1 MNNIYQIIWNSSLG
15 QWVVASELSRGK
27 KKAKSKVAAIV
38 IGGLSALCSINSYAT
53 DYTQVTAGVGQTIT
67 LNSGDRVIGPA
78 PSELSGLLSTDGLG
92 AKITATGV
100 TVNTSGANTYGV
112 LAQNGSQVELT
123 DTAITASG
131 AGDRGIQVYD
141 SSINVINGSINST
154 STGIQGFNSTLLVK
168 GTTISTTESW
178 ADGVAGSIGS
188 SMTLTNLNVHTLG
201 SSSNAVNVN
210 NGGNAVINGGSFKTE
225 SDSAR
230 GLIMYGNTLA
240 VTDADILT
248 KGEYA
253 DGVLAQ
259 AGLTTLNGG
268 TITTQGNLSSG
279 LTVGMGGQAK
289 VNATQITVSGN
300 GSHGVNANY
309 NANIELNNAE
319 INVSGANAS
328 GRVAGILA
336 YESAASV
343 TANNTKVIASGDWS
357 DGVRAEDGAS
367 ITLNGGSVKAT
378 GSSGVAVRVDGE
390 SAASLVTISDTLL
403 ETTSDNAAAVSV
415 SGQGKAV
422 LNNATINTA
431 GGPHS
436 YGLSADS
443 RAIDGAAFSPGGV
456 IEATNTRISTAGN
469 NGYGAYVSDGST
481 ITLTGGSINTQGQ
494 SGYGLFA
501 RASSSWL
508 DPNLANYSA
517 PVMTATGVNI
527 ATQGDYAYGALAIA
541 DVNTAS
547 INLDSATL
555 NTQGEQAFGLMTQGS
570 GAVIDGRNIQV
581 QTSGVDAAGMVIYS
595 SALSD
600 STINLQNSSVNS
612 AQSDGMLVS
621 SALGQIN
628 LTGSDISGGNGNVLN
643 VEDASQLTLNANSS
657 VLNGDLHVSDDS
669 TANVNLS
676 NASLLK
682 GAAHQVTTLNIDGS
696 QWQISGDSDVGSLTA
711 NGSAISFNAPQQGT
725 FKTLTTGSLAGNSS
739 TFVLNTVLNEG
750 DTHTQSDKI
759 HVTGDATG
767 SHSLVVNNAG
777 GLGALT
783 VGDGIQ
789 VVSIDG
795 VSDSSFKLGNTVSAG
810 AYEYLL
816 YQGSAT
822 DANDWYLRSYLQ
834 QPTPNPTPNIISY
847 RPEVAGYVAAASLN
861 QQYGFDTI
869 GTLHERVGDNVSRS
883 GNGAWGRVGG
893 QHRNSDSDRFSY
905 DTDTWFAQLGVDLY
919 QAKNEAGTD
928 MTAGVMMTLGNQSTD
943 AQDRARSINPL
954 LSVNTGKVDSD
965 AYSLGS
971 YYTLMTQ
978 DGSYIDL
985 VGQGTYYRN
994 KYESNHSAKQDAYGM
1009 VMSAEAGKPF
1019 ALGNGWALEPQGQ
1032 LMYQYLHMEGF
1043 NDGVSDISANSSNSG
1058 QARGGLRLT
1067 YDMAKVKPYIVA
1079 DVVHRLGNDPTVT
1092 IGGDSVTSDFSDSW
1106 WQTGAGISAQV
1117 ADNTSVYVDAKYH
1130 KGFDSHMEGYSGN
1143 LGVKVSF

>member
-1 MNNIYQIIWNSSLG
+1 MNKVYQVIWNNSLG
-15 QWVVASELSRGK
+15 QWVITSELSRGK

-168 GTTISTTESW
+168 GTTISTTENW
-178 ADGVAGSIGS
+178 ADGVAGSMGS
-188 SMTLTNLNVHTLG
+188 SMTLTNLNVHTAG
-201 SSSNAVNVN
+201 GSSNAVNVN

-225 SDSAR
+225 SNSAR

-289 VNATQITVSGN
+289 VNGTQITASGN

-309 NANIELNNAE
+309 SANIELNNAE
-319 INVSGANAS
+319 ISVSGENAS

-343 TANNTKVIASGDWS
+343 TANNTKVTASGDWS

-415 SGQGKAV
+415 NGQGKAV
-422 LNNATINTA
+422 LNNATINTS

-469 NGYGAYVSDGST
+469 DGYGAYVSDGST

-628 LTGSDISGGNGNVLN
+628 LTGSDITGGNGNALN

-711 NGSAISFNAPQQGT
+711 NGSAISFNASQQGT

-816 YQGSAT
+816 YQGS
-822 DANDWYLRSYLQ
+822 Q
-834 QPTPNPTPNIISY
+834 
-847 RPEVAGYVAAASLN
+847 
-861 QQYGFDTI
+861 
-869 GTLHERVGDNVSRS
+869 
-883 GNGAWGRVGG
+883 
-893 QHRNSDSDRFSY
+893 
-905 DTDTWFAQLGVDLY
+905 
-919 QAKNEAGTD
+919 
-928 MTAGVMMTLGNQSTD
+928 
-943 AQDRARSINPL
+943 
-954 LSVNTGKVDSD
+954 
-965 AYSLGS
+965 
-971 YYTLMTQ
+971 
-978 DGSYIDL
+978 
-985 VGQGTYYRN
+985 
-994 KYESNHSAKQDAYGM
+994 
-1009 VMSAEAGKPF
+1009 
-1019 ALGNGWALEPQGQ
+1019 
-1032 LMYQYLHMEGF
+1032 
-1043 NDGVSDISANSSNSG
+1043 
-1058 QARGGLRLT
+1058 
-1067 YDMAKVKPYIVA
+1067 
-1079 DVVHRLGNDPTVT
+1079 
-1092 IGGDSVTSDFSDSW
+1092 
-1106 WQTGAGISAQV
+1106 
-1117 ADNTSVYVDAKYH
+1117 
-1130 KGFDSHMEGYSGN
+1130 
-1143 LGVKVSF
+1143 